1 MTKQMEMN
9 YGELCIFF
17 KEEKKRSGKARQL
30 QFKRWRKKY
39 NIEKI
44 EGKNKYIV
52 KRKTQKE
59 MNDYDNKKRNV
70 QSTTLLTPIIYTT
83 LMNFEENVLALTKL
97 EQQRAFS
104 LVNSKFGL
112 ESIYHKAIAEEI
124 GVNVKDLR
132 TFTETIWKINNQ
144 TINNIING
152 MIKKGIVLTSK
163 GFKYRDK
170 KTKEW
175 GIADETYGYGAEILA
190 KLNETGLYRCYK
202 INNKNKKNT
211 IKTKVCKVCDFF
223 GFEELYFTDIYYLD
237 KKDIKSELGK
247 MLLSE
252 EDIQKTL
259 IEINTNNCIKISKSR
274 NKNLLNIS
282 KYNKEKMISALI
294 SETEEECK
302 KNYDAI
308 ISNMND
314 LEIYEEN
321 PNKSQSK
328 KKSEKV
334 LDIETSI

>member
-9 YGELCIFF
+9 YGELCNFF
-17 KEEKKRSGKARQL
+17 KEEKKGNGKRRQL
-30 QFKRWRKKY
+30 QFKKWRKKY

-44 EGKNKYIV
+44 EGRNRYIV
-52 KRKTQKE
+52 KRKTYTE
-59 MNDYDNKKRNV
+59 MKVYNRKRKHV

-83 LMNFEENVLALTKL
+83 LINFEENVLALTKL

-112 ESIYHKAIAEEI
+112 ESIYHEAIAEEI
-124 GVNVKDLR
+124 GVYVKDLR
-132 TFTETIWKINNQ
+132 TFTETVWKINNQ

-152 MIKKGIVLTSK
+152 MIKKGIILTSK

-170 KTKEW
+170 ETREW

-190 KLNETGLYRCYK
+190 KLNETGLHRCYK
-202 INNKNKKNT
+202 INNKNEKNT
-211 IKTKVCKVCDFF
+211 IKTKVCEACDFF
-223 GFEELYFTDIYYLD
+223 GFEELYFVDIYYLD
-237 KKDIKSELGK
+237 KKDIKSELEK

-252 EDIQKTL
+252 EDIRKTL
-259 IEINTNNCIKISKSR
+259 VEINTNNCIKISKSR

-282 KYNKEKMISALI
+282 KYNKEKMINALI
-294 SETEEECK
+294 AETEEECK
-302 KNYDAI
+302 KNYDTI

-321 PNKSQSK
+321 PNKIKNK
-328 KKSEKV
+328 KNY
-334 LDIETSI
+334 